1 MLPETMTT
9 NFIQALPALALTG
22 LVFALG
28 LPAHAATYDRD
39 KSEAAYEKESRKEG
53 PKRKAQGTRED
64 LDTCKRD
71 AEGMKGPERSRF
83 MTACLKDR

>member
-1 MLPETMTT
+1 M
-9 NFIQALPALALTG
+9 
-22 LVFALG
+22 FAIG
-28 LPAHAATYDRD
+28 APAHSAEYDSG
-39 KSEAAYEKESRKEG
+39 KSEASYEKESRKDG
-53 PKRKAQGTRED
+53 AQRKPQRTRDD